1 MKANFLLTGNNEM
14 PQRKD
19 VINQAAIFDAQ
30 KKNFVDKTM
39 SVAILNSFPL
49 FLYEYLK

>member
-14 PQRKD
+14 PKEKH
-19 VINQAAIFDAQ
+19 VINQPALFDAQ
-30 KKNFVDKTM
+30 KVNYVDM
-39 SVAILNSFPL
+39 SKCVAILNSFPL